1 MPQTNEAE
9 NTAPNVQDKRKP
21 APGVLPK
28 NAQSWVVIGLTA
40 VIMLLLWVSG
50 PAHGAKATKNSD
62 AVKTETVSG
71 LSSGDIAARLDQ
83 ERREQQTASMLQ
95 SRSPGQQAGRL
106 EAGSPVGDPQTAVPA
121 EQDPIKQDI
130 RRRQYTSLFSSSVSL
145 SYRPKET
152 SETETALA
160 DASSRLP
167 QDTNKLLVAM
177 LEQQLLTTERNRTSN
192 VGSINTEL
200 YRQQHFSDLMSFT
213 SSMPNRLQ
221 APGSK

>member
-1 MPQTNEAE
+1 MSCPKSSTRDIWSSASTDWISKNRGDVVGQTNEVE

-95 SRSPGQQAGRL
+95 SRSPGQQEGRFD
-106 EAGSPVGDPQTAVPA
+106 SPVGDQQTAVPA
-121 EQDPIKQDI
+121 EQDPIKQDM

-145 SYRPKET
+145 SYRPKQT
-152 SETETALA
+152 SE
-160 DASSRLP
+160 
-167 QDTNKLLVAM
+167 
-177 LEQQLLTTERNRTSN
+177 
-192 VGSINTEL
+192 
-200 YRQQHFSDLMSFT
+200 
-213 SSMPNRLQ
+213 
-221 APGSK
+221 